1 MDLRYWARAGRSLV
15 RNTRTPRFLA
25 DVARSGLR
33 ADTQPKAPTRA
44 FLDAYPDA
52 EGMAIN
58 LGVVEYRRSNLDP
71 MEQFA
76 LAAIARLRQ
85 PRTIFELGTY
95 DGATTLLLA
104 RTAPHARILTL
115 DLDPTL
121 ASAATVADEVEN
133 ARTGVGSRYAGRPEA
148 DRIEQLFGDSRR
160 FDFSP
165 WLGTVDLVL
174 VDAGHEYDSVAVDT
188 ATAFRL
194 LRCVWSYGTTTW
206 SAGRESF
213 GPWTSRSG
221 TSSISPARTS
231 PSTTSV

>member
-1 MDLRYWARAGRSLV
+1 
-15 RNTRTPRFLA
+15 
-25 DVARSGLR
+25 
-33 ADTQPKAPTRA
+33 
-44 FLDAYPDA
+44 
-52 EGMAIN
+52 MAIN

-194 LRCVWSYGTTTW
+194 LRCNGVVVWDDYMVGWPGVVRAVDESQRNIFHLAGTDF
-206 SAGRESF
+206 AVYDERVM
-213 GPWTSRSG
+213 
-221 TSSISPARTS
+221 A
-231 PSTTSV
+231 